1 MEMTLIEK
9 TGQTRIKCSIKA
21 YPRYAAVIDGYITLH
36 GGRKERETSR
46 YVYYIVDA
54 DLMNKGR

>member
-9 TGQTRIKCSIKA
+9 TGQTRIKCCLKA
-21 YPRYAAVIDGYITLH
+21 YPKYAAVIDGYIALH
-36 GGRKERETSR
+36 GGRKERETTR

-54 DLMNKGR
+54 DLLNKQQ